1 MFTGLVE
8 QVGRV
13 LAREDRGVAARL
25 RVGCS
30 FGAELELGE
39 SVAVNG
45 VCLTVTSSSSSS
57 FDADASAETLRLSTL
72 AKLRPGAAVNLER
85 ATRANA
91 RLGGHVVL
99 GHVDGIGS
107 VEERIPVGAA
117 LDTRVAIPRALAPFV
132 ATKGSIAIDG
142 VSLTLNEVEDRGDAT
157 LVRVM
162 IIPHTQG
169 ATTLDS
175 LKPGDAVNIEVDV
188 LARYVFRQLS
198 IARTGL
204 VAEAAGAYEP
214 THGDGHAGAGRG
226 ETSDERITRALKRG
240 GYA

>member
-142 VSLTLNEVEDRGDAT
+142 VSLTVNEVDGDEFGVN
-157 LVRVM
+157 L
-162 IIPHTQG
+162 IPHTQQV
-169 ATTLDS
+169 TTLGGRR
-175 LKPGDAVNIEVDV
+175 PGQRVNLEIDQV
-188 LARYVFRQLS
+188 ARYVERL
-198 IARTGL
+198 L
-204 VAEAAGAYEP
+204 AAQIDASS
-214 THGDGHAGAGRG
+214 AGR
-226 ETSDERITRALKRG
+226 
-240 GYA
+240 